1 MRLSS
6 FLGIILVAVLLT
18 ACHSQK
24 NSTDQ
29 SSAPEQSWQ
38 QDTVV
43 ISFERTA
50 CFGKCPTFKADFYGD
65 GKVLYHGM
73 DNVENK
79 GHFQGK
85 VDTDQLEIL
94 YKKAEAIAF
103 FQMND
108 KYDGNITDVPSQIYF
123 IEMYGKKKKIF
134 ARYKTPLALNDLG
147 AMIDGVV
154 NGIKWKPIAGADQ

>member
-1 MRLSS
+1 MKLSS
-6 FLGIILVAVLLT
+6 FFGIIIAAALLAT
-18 ACHSQK
+18 CHSQK

-29 SSAPEQSWQ
+29 NSAAEQSWK
-38 QDTVV
+38 QDTIV

-73 DNVENK
+73 NNVENK

-85 VDTDQLEIL
+85 VDKDQLEIL
-94 YKKAEAIAF
+94 YKKAEAITF
-103 FQMND
+103 FQMDD

-123 IEMYGKKKKIF
+123 VEMYGKKKKIV
-134 ARYKTPLALNDLG
+134 ARYKTPLALNDFG
-147 AMIDGVV
+147 TMIDGVLS
-154 NGIKWKPIAGADQ
+154 GIKWKLVEGTDD

>member
-1 MRLSS
+1 MIKS
-6 FLGIILVAVLLT
+6 FFGTIIVVALLT

-24 NSTDQ
+24 NSTDL
-29 SSAPEQSWQ
+29 SSTTEQNWK

-50 CFGKCPTFKADFYGD
+50 CFGKCPTFKADLYGD
-65 GKVLYHGM
+65 GKVLYHGIN
-73 DNVENK
+73 NVENK
-79 GHFQGK
+79 GHYQGE
-85 VDTDQLEIL
+85 VDADQLEAL

-123 IEMYGKKKKIF
+123 IEMYGKKKKIY
-134 ARYKTPLALNDLG
+134 ARYKTPLALNDFG
-147 AMIDGVV
+147 TMIDGVL
-154 NGIKWKPIAGADQ
+154 NGIKWKPIEGAND